1 MSGATWNAQHFILI
15 AILLPLFTYLKNKTE
30 QSACLEYLLSI
41 QDIIGPCT
49 EQKKNKKDKN
59 SFSLRANGLT
69 TVYDSSA
76 RPFKV
81 GFILLIYKG
90 GTTSSEC

>member
-1 MSGATWNAQHFILI
+1 MSGATRNAQHFILI

-41 QDIIGPCT
+41 QDITGPCT

-59 SFSLRANGLT
+59 SFSLRANALS

-81 GFILLIYKG
+81 GFILLICKG